1 LIWRKKVANSRW
13 YLRSSSRSS
22 VGGRVEVDFANGVV
36 EGGSGDEVSAE

>member
-1 LIWRKKVANSRW
+1 MRWRLKDGG
-13 YLRSSSRSS
+13 S